1 MNKILTME
9 EAISRFVK
17 DGDSVV
23 LGAALEPLIPFAAG
37 HEIIRQKKRNLTLV
51 GPISDILFD
60 QLVGAGCVSK
70 MIMAWAGNVMMGVGY
85 NLRRAVEK
93 GIPRKVEI
101 EDLTNFSVCLALH
114 AGAMGIPFLPTKTL
128 LGTDIL
134 RHNPRIEEMTC
145 PYTGERLALVPA
157 LTPDVAIIH
166 AQRADASGNT
176 HLWGSTGVTK
186 EACLA
191 SRRVIVSVEE
201 VVDREVIVSDPNRTL
216 IPGFLV
222 SGLIHE
228 PWGGHPSAAQGYY
241 DRDHEH
247 YGRYHEETK
256 DETGFSRWQNQW
268 VLSVKNRREYV
279 GRLEESRLKKLRVRR
294 SHLAGSVEYGF

>member
-222 SGLIHE
+222 SGLIH
-228 PWGGHPSAAQGYY
+228 
-241 DRDHEH
+241 D
-247 YGRYHEETK
+247 HEETK